1 MSTEQVADIEG
12 MAMGTGG
19 LSLITTDE
27 GGIID
32 DTMITKTKDEQG
44 PTPKLWPAKLAV
56 QKHKLEL

>member
-1 MSTEQVADIEG
+1 
-12 MAMGTGG
+12 MGTGG